1 MSKPAILWFVVSNLV
16 SWAFWLAEIAVKS
29 LIDSEWVQ
37 SWKRQSWF
45 QVGFFPI
52 RKKNFWDSFFQK
64 LAILVF
70 DRLIFFAAAGDAE
83 RVTVMTS
90 KNWQLFTC
98 FRFGEAP
105 LTHTLSFT
113 RTHALLSLSHTHKH
127 TRTLT
132 PHLRE
137 KGLRMLAL
145 NSNPLKL
152 SPTVCA
158 NKTLAG
164 RNKKQN
170 IKCPMNNNLSK
181 DLGLN
186 GSSRLKE
193 SNPDFSV
200 ER

>member
-1 MSKPAILWFVVSNLV
+1 MGCDNRAQTLSHGKVCGGAIIGVRVSVRCRAGHGISGSQGVGKIPAL
-16 SWAFWLAEIAVKS
+16 
-29 LIDSEWVQ
+29 
-37 SWKRQSWF
+37 
-45 QVGFFPI
+45 FFP
-52 RKKNFWDSFFQK
+52 
-64 LAILVF
+64 
-70 DRLIFFAAAGDAE
+70 
-83 RVTVMTS
+83 
-90 KNWQLFTC
+90 
-98 FRFGEAP
+98 P
-105 LTHTLSFT
+105 SFT